1 MKNIFIDRLKI
12 ARQNLSQQAAADKI
26 GIKQQA
32 YARYETG
39 RSTPGMD
46 VLRKMCVVFG
56 VSADWLL
63 GLSDTMSGSAAG
75 SSINVTADRA
85 AVAINGNANTVHGN
99 CANCPLMRA
108 ATKVVQKKDV

>member
-63 GLSDTMSGSAAG
+63 GLSDTMSG
-75 SSINVTADRA
+75 
-85 AVAINGNANTVHGN
+85 NANTVHGN
-99 CANCPLMRA
+99 CADCPLMRA